1 MPPLRLYMI
10 DCPHINTLNGLKYA
24 APMVLYRPYLLTVS
38 DVFFKYHILKMAFG
52 GGGDMSNMG
61 W

>member
-52 GGGDMSNMG
+52 GGGHV
-61 W
+61 